1 MGFGDQER
9 TMKKEP
15 QIFTRINRQDVPV
28 SDAVLDTLEQ
38 EELAESL
45 TREYI
50 RELLTEAAKGPADIP
65 DGVVIFINPAEE
77 GWVTFFYGV
86 EGDPR
91 GENLHVGDF
100 DVRGDITIVPPSEG
114 DDIGPCGGAWMVM
127 DANALSGWGPMIYDI
142 AMEYATLH
150 GGGLISDRSS
160 VSSAARKVWDYYL
173 GKRGDVK
180 PHQLDDLKNTLTPD
194 IEEDNCDQ
202 FPGQWKE
209 DTDDPE
215 DVYPETPRWME
226 SPLSKRYTK
235 PPTTMDK
242 LKAAG
247 KLVEL

>member
-1 MGFGDQER
+1 
-9 TMKKEP
+9 MKKEP

-28 SDAVLDTLEQ
+28 SDAVLGALEQ

-50 RELLTEAAKGPADIP
+50 RELLTEAAMGPADIP
-65 DGVVIFINPAEE
+65 DGVVIFINSVQEDTGE
-77 GWVTFFYGV
+77 ITVFYGV

-91 GENLHVGDF
+91 KAPEDAGF
-100 DVRGDITIVPPSEG
+100 DVRGYITILPINPGEG
-114 DDIGPCGGAWMVM
+114 FGTCGGAWMVFG
-127 DANALSGWGPMIYDI
+127 AGALSGWGPMIYDI

-160 VSSAARKVWDYYL
+160 VSIDARKVWDYYF

-202 FPGQWKE
+202 FSAQWKE
-209 DTDDPE
+209 DTEDPA
-215 DVYPETPRWME
+215 DVYPETPRWAE

-235 PPTTMDK
+235 PPTTMNK